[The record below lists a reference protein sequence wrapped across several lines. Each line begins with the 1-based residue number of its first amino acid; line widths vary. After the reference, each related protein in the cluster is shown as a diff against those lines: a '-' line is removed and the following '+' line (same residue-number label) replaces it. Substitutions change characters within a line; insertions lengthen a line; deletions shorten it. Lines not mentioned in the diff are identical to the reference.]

1 MSQILERAIDK
12 LASAQEMENN
22 NENLPIE
29 KKYEKLLEEKQEITS
44 KLSNLE
50 GQNKNLLR
58 QCKGV
63 GFPPCWANLRGSP
76 EYIFNLYLRDE
87 GIFIYDNKLPNRQAD
102 QAKLD
107 LSRISFET
115 PLNPENMIY
124 QTLPLLDYGKQN
136 DCRFFVQIIDE
147 TGVDKK
153 ELYKNLRQTIET
165 NFYILKR
172 N

>member
-1 MSQILERAIDK
+1 MAKELEAND
-12 LASAQEMENN
+12 EG
-22 NENLPIE
+22 LPLE
-29 KKYEKLLEEKQEITS
+29 KKYEKLLEEKQQLNS

-58 QCKGV
+58 QCKGI
-63 GFPPCWANLRGSP
+63 GFPPCWANSSGSP
-76 EYIFNLYLRDE
+76 EYIFNLYLRDD
-87 GIFIYDNKLPNRQAD
+87 GILIHDNKLSHRQAD
-102 QAKLD
+102 QAKLN
-107 LSRISFET
+107 LSKIIFET
-115 PLNPENMIY
+115 SLTPRNMIS

-147 TGVDKK
+147 TGSDKK
-153 ELYKNLRQTIET
+153 ELYKNLRQAVEA